1 MEKRFRLGGHF
12 SRVYQSSL
20 GPSKTGFERYGEA
33 TAEWYF
39 TYVHLGIGTGK
50 GKQEDVGWIEG
61 IRSFDDFLKSLN
73 QEMAKED
80 PTATAG
86 KKADKNRDKKS
97 DKRKAKK
104 EQKIKERLEKR
115 DKKKSKKKTDIDSTA
130 ITTANSTS
138 ETSFR
143 FAHKRKLIDAKV
155 NRPKEI
161 FQVMSLIENHTIK
174 TTRKESLHN
183 TGDAVVGELQHQM
196 KVLPISIQEYFHTKI
211 KSNSSNYIN
220 NTFN

>member
-1 MEKRFRLGGHF
+1 MEKRCRLGGYF
-12 SRVYQSSL
+12 SRVYHSGI

-33 TAEWYF
+33 TAEWCF

-50 GKQEDVGWIEG
+50 GTQEDVGWIEG

-80 PTATAG
+80 TTATAG
-86 KKADKNRDKKS
+86 KKADKNRDKKA
-97 DKRKAKK
+97 DKKKAKK
-104 EQKIKERLEKR
+104 EQKIKDKSEKK
-115 DKKKSKKKTDIDSTA
+115 DKKKSKKKTNIDSTA
-130 ITTANSTS
+130 TTTASSTS
-138 ETSFR
+138 QTSFR

-161 FQVMSLIENHTIK
+161 SQVMSLIENHTIK
-174 TTRKESLHN
+174 TTKKESLRN
-183 TGDAVVGELQHQM
+183 KGDAVVGELQNQM